1 LAFHGLLVI
10 MVVQAKTPLEVII
23 VGYAS
28 AFSGY
33 GKKVWTLTGIGIGG
47 MAAALTLGSK
57 GHHVTILE
65 SAPKLLEVGAGIQ
78 VSPNML
84 RIFDRWGV
92 SPLIHSKDV
101 ALEHIHVRRWQ
112 DGSLLGTMPVNK
124 TYGQQVVIHRA
135 DLHNALIEQA
145 LALPNVELRV
155 NSTVTDVQFDP
166 ASVTLADDTVV
177 RGDVVIAADGIK
189 STIRGHLLGEDSPSK
204 AIPTGDAAYRI
215 MLPRSTMEN
224 DPELKELLD
233 EPQATRW
240 IGPDRHIIAYPV
252 RKHEL
257 FNVVLLHPDGH
268 GVEESWT
275 TKGSKQ
281 EMVDNYRGWDR
292 RVQKLIQLVA
302 EDEVLEWKL
311 CLHSP
316 LKTWIKD
323 SVALIGDACHPMLP
337 YVAQGAAQA
346 VEDAAALGVLLST
359 ISYKHEIPVAL
370 RAYEKSRKQRAE
382 TVQQSG
388 SANRITLHLPD
399 GPEQQAR
406 DEQFRLSMTGGSN
419 PDRWADRETQTFLW
433 GWDAE
438 KAALEAWNEI
448 RDENVLEPRHH
459 L

>member
-1 LAFHGLLVI
+1 
-10 MVVQAKTPLEVII
+10 MVVQAKTPLQVIV

-28 AFSGY
+28 TSFGNW
-33 GKKVWTLTGIGIGG
+33 KKGLTLIDTGIGG

-57 GHHVTILE
+57 GHHVIILE

-135 DLHNALIEQA
+135 DLHNALIDQA

-166 ASVTLADDTVV
+166 ACVTLADGTVV
-177 RGDVVIAADGIK
+177 QGDVVIAADGIK

-215 MLPRSTMEN
+215 MLPRGVMEK
-224 DPELKELLD
+224 DPELKELVD

-240 IGPDRHIIAYPV
+240 LGPDRHIIAYPV

-292 RVQKLIQLVA
+292 RVRKLIDMVA

-316 LKTWIKD
+316 LKTWIKG

-359 ISYKHEIPVAL
+359 ISSKHEIPIAL

-388 SANRITLHLPD
+388 SANRVTLHLPD

-419 PDRWADRETQTFLW
+419 PDRWADRETQNFLW

-438 KAALEAWNEI
+438 KAALEAWNEV
-448 RDENVLEPRHH
+448 RDGNVVEPRHH

>member
-1 LAFHGLLVI
+1 
-10 MVVQAKTPLEVII
+10 MVVQAKTPLQVIV
-23 VGYAS
+23 VGA
-28 AFSGY
+28 
-33 GKKVWTLTGIGIGG
+33 GIGG

-57 GHHVTILE
+57 GHHVVILE

-177 RGDVVIAADGIK
+177 QGDVVIAADGIK

-215 MLPRSTMEN
+215 MLPRSVMEK
-224 DPELKELLD
+224 DPELKELVD

-240 IGPDRHIIAYPV
+240 LGPDRHIIAYPV

-292 RVQKLIQLVA
+292 RVRKLIDMVA

-316 LKTWIKD
+316 LKTWIKG

-359 ISYKHEIPVAL
+359 ISSKHEIPIAL

-419 PDRWADRETQTFLW
+419 PDRWTDRETQNFLW

-438 KAALEAWNEI
+438 KAALEAWNEV
-448 RDENVLEPRHH
+448 RDGNVVEPRHH